1 MIEFLRECVIQ
12 TEILTVNILDYHP
25 SGDGD
30 RGYQAERV
38 KVGTHVIECFSQR
51 EVR

>member
-25 SGDGD
+25 SGDRD
-30 RGYQAERV
+30 RGYHAERV
-38 KVGTHVIECFSQR
+38 KESTNVTERFSQR
-51 EVR
+51 EVG